1 MRLVLGTGQAAS
13 GREETEAVTI
23 QLRDYQLRAVDQLR
37 EAYLRG
43 RRAPLL
49 QSPTGSGK
57 SRIIAAIVELSA
69 ARGNRSLLLA
79 PRLEIL
85 DQLAREVRLAGLPVR
100 SIHADRDEGPA
111 DAPVIIASIWT
122 LATPRWLARLPD
134 VQLVVIDE
142 CHRARSSS
150 YRAIIAAYPR
160 ARLLGT
166 TATPARGDGRA
177 LGDVFD
183 ELVVGP
189 SVAELT
195 AAGHLVPCWLRHPP
209 SDTGKLALTVVE
221 AYQRH
226 VPGQLAIVFA
236 AGIAHAQQ
244 VLADLSAT
252 GVRAGIVTDKTSDR
266 ERIATT
272 QRFARG
278 EIRVLVNVACFVEG
292 FDVPACSAAIL
303 ARGFSHVGPYL
314 QALGRILRPY
324 PGKTLAT
331 AIDLIGSSLE
341 FGGPEVPRE
350 YSLTGRG
357 IRSGAVRDQIRQCA
371 SCGSIGLAGPTA
383 CPYCGTAYP
392 VRHRRAVSS
401 DGRGLVDDGGAAAPR
416 REFVVTII
424 SKYGGTCVRC
434 RALYRRGDRIRWAT
448 LGRQASHV
456 SCPVGL
462 EVAA

>member
-1 MRLVLGTGQAAS
+1 M
-13 GREETEAVTI
+13 TI
-23 QLRDYQLRAVDQLR
+23 ALRDYQQLCVDQLR
-37 EAYLRG
+37 AAYLRG

-57 SRIIAAIVELSA
+57 SVMIAAVVELSA

-85 DQLAREVRLAGLPVR
+85 DQLAREVRLSGLPVR
-100 SIHADRDEGPA
+100 IIQGDRDEGPA

-122 LATPRWLARLPD
+122 LATSRWRAQLPTDIDFVICDEAHRCLAKR
-134 VQLVVIDE
+134 
-142 CHRARSSS
+142 S
-150 YRAIIAAYPR
+150 YREVIGAYPR

-166 TATPARGDGRA
+166 TATPSRGDGRA

-183 ELVVGP
+183 ELVIGP

-209 SDTGKLALTVVE
+209 SDTGRLALTVVE

-244 VLADLSAT
+244 VLADFAT
-252 GVRAGIVTDKTSDR
+252 AGIPAGLVTGTTPDL

-272 QRFARG
+272 QRFAAG

-314 QALGRILRPY
+314 QALGRILRPF

-357 IRSGAVRDQIRQCA
+357 IRSGSVRDQIRQCA

-383 CPYCGTAYP
+383 CPYCGEAYP
-392 VRHRRAVSS
+392 RRERRAVSS
-401 DGRGLVDDGGAAAPR
+401 DGRGLVDDGGPAAPR
-416 REFVVTII
+416 REFVVTIV

-434 RALYRRGDRIRWAT
+434 RAPYRRGDSIRWKT
-448 LGRQASHV
+448 LARQASHAI
-456 SCPVGL
+456 CPAGL